1 MPDSP
6 EALDVIQ
13 LTLPEL
19 LDHVQDVFYIL
30 DDGFRF
36 TFFNAAAQRAL
47 GLTPDAL
54 GKTMGDVLPQV
65 VTGEGYQRLQD
76 ALGSQRAAHFEVF
89 SVVMRRWV
97 SLDAYPSAG
106 GLIVYHRDIHER
118 KQAEDHVRALAT
130 ISTSLIGT
138 SSAREVAEVL
148 VQIVPP
154 ALGVDFAVVV
164 TLDQEDEVLRVIAAN
179 GLTEES
185 FRSWAT
191 FPLASPVPL
200 ATAARE
206 GHAVFV
212 HSREEAEQSFQALLS
227 VANTHEAWAA
237 LPLQF
242 GAHTFGALGLSF
254 LTPRLFDPA
263 EQAFLKAV
271 AAQAAQA
278 LERARSQEA
287 EARIRQYGAFLT
299 RASGDLANSLDL
311 NATLESL
318 ARLAV
323 PAVADWCAVYL
334 PNGEELRVVAVAHQK
349 PEKVEL
355 VRAVTTAM
363 PLRLDDPGGAPEVL
377 RTGQAVFVPVVTP
390 ALIDLQGRT
399 PEHTRQ
405 LHALGLRSYLCVPM
419 VAHGR
424 TVGVLAFAL
433 TETERFYD
441 TQDLDFALELAQR
454 AGVALDH
461 ARLYQEAQQ
470 WAATLERTV
479 EDRTRELA
487 ARNRAL
493 DAFGVLSR
501 DLAVETDRVNLLRRA
516 QQILLTLLPH
526 GLTGYFELDG
536 GRWQVRSLVGEMPD
550 GTFEVALSRGLP
562 RGEAPVLDLP
572 FETQA
577 PLYQDHYQPSAQHV
591 PLDALMRL
599 LSTASFPVGT
609 GNGSFGV
616 LVIALYQQHGWTP
629 ADRALLETAL
639 GQVRLA
645 LERAEAVEGLARR
658 TAELEEVNAELD
670 AFSYSVSHDLRA
682 PLRHIMGF
690 SSVLR
695 RAVGEDAPER
705 VLRPLGIIE
714 TSALRLTALTEALL
728 SFAHTSRQPI
738 SVRDVDLNVVVREA
752 CQDLHLE
759 AGGAQVEMRL
769 DTLPTVRGDAILLR
783 QVMVNLLGNAVKYSA
798 PNPTPVVTVSSC
810 EQSGEVVVTVTDNGV
825 GFDPQYADKLF
836 GMFSRLH
843 RADEFEG
850 NGVGLAMVKKVV
862 QRHGGR
868 VWAES
873 TPGAGAAFHVALPLN
888 V

>member
-1 MPDSP
+1 MTQPS
-6 EALDVIQ
+6 
-13 LTLPEL
+13 LPEL
-19 LDHVQDVFYIL
+19 LDDVQDVFYVL
-30 DDGFRF
+30 DDQFRF
-36 TFFNAAAQRAL
+36 AFLNATARRAL

-54 GKTMGDVLPQV
+54 GKKLGDVLPQAV
-65 VTGEGYQRLQD
+65 SGEGYRRLQD
-76 ALGSQRAAHFEVF
+76 ALGQQRAAHFEVF
-89 SVVMRRWV
+89 SAVMRRWV
-97 SLDAYPSAG
+97 SLDAYPSGG

-118 KQAEDHVRALAT
+118 KQAEEHARALAT
-130 ISTSLIGT
+130 ISTSLIET
-138 SSAREVAEVL
+138 ASPREVAEVL
-148 VQIVPP
+148 VRVVPP
-154 ALGVDFAVVV
+154 ALGVAFAVVV
-164 TLDQEDEVLRVIAAN
+164 ALDEDDEVLRVIAAN
-179 GLTEES
+179 GLPEES
-185 FRSWAT
+185 FRNWAA

-206 GHAVFV
+206 GYPVFV
-212 HSREEAEQSFQALLS
+212 HSREEAEQSFQVLLS
-227 VANTHEAWAA
+227 VENTHEAWAA
-237 LPLQF
+237 LPLRF
-242 GAHTFGALGLSF
+242 EAHTFGALGLSF
-254 LTPRLFDPA
+254 PTPRLFDPA
-263 EQAFLKAV
+263 EQAFLNAV

-278 LERARSQEA
+278 LERTRSQEA
-287 EARIRQYGAFLT
+287 EARARQYGAFLT
-299 RASGDLANSLDL
+299 RASSDLANSLDL

-334 PNGEELRVVAVAHQK
+334 PQGEELRVVTVAHQD
-349 PEKVEL
+349 PAKVEL
-355 VRAVTTAM
+355 VRAVTSAVA
-363 PLRLDDPGGAPEVL
+363 LRIDDPGGAPEVL
-377 RTGQAVFVPVVTP
+377 RTGKPLFVPVITP
-390 ALIDLQGRT
+390 ALISAQGRD
-399 PEHTRQ
+399 PDHTRQ
-405 LHALGLRSYLCVPM
+405 VHALGLRSYLGVPM

-433 TETERFYD
+433 AETERHYD
-441 TQDLDFALELAQR
+441 AQDLDFALELARR

-501 DLAVETDRVNLLRRA
+501 DLAVETDRVKLLRRA

-526 GLTGYFELDG
+526 GVTGYFELDA
-536 GRWQVRSLVGEMPD
+536 GRWQVRSLEGEMPD
-550 GTFEVALSRGLP
+550 GTVEAVLLRGLP
-562 RGEAPVLDLP
+562 HGEAPLLDVP
-572 FETQA
+572 FDTQA
-577 PLYQDHYQPSAQHV
+577 PLYQDHFEPNTGHLS
-591 PLDALMRL
+591 PEALARL

-609 GNGSFGV
+609 GSGLFGV
-616 LVIALYQQHGWTP
+616 LVIALYHQHGWTQ
-629 ADRALLETAL
+629 ADRVLLETAM
-639 GQVRLA
+639 GKVRLA

-658 TAELEEVNAELD
+658 TAELEELNAELD
-670 AFSYSVSHDLRA
+670 AFTSSVSHDLRA

-695 RAVGEDAPER
+695 RAVGEDAPDR

-714 TSALRLTALTEALL
+714 TSAARLTRLTDALL
-728 SFAHTSRQPI
+728 SFARTSRQPL
-738 SVRDVDLNVVVREA
+738 SVVDLDLNGLVREA
-752 CQDLHLE
+752 CEDLHLE
-759 AGGAQVEMRL
+759 TTGAQVEVRVG
-769 DTLPTVRGDAILLR
+769 TLPTVRGDPTLLR

-798 PNPTPVVTVSSC
+798 LNPAPVVTVSAY
-810 EQSGEVVVTVTDNGV
+810 QDPGETVVTVADNGV

-850 NGVGLAMVKKVV
+850 SGVGLAMVKRVV

-873 TPGAGAAFHVALPLN
+873 TPGEGAAFHIGLPRH